1 MSSLRPQGMYLPLLV
16 AFVLQ
21 CGCSSAPP
29 EIHRLNVA
37 PTDPGHQSDVR
48 KLSTGNFGV
57 FVPYYGKDGH
67 FYTAGYLAYLAGYRN
82 TSKLEKIS

>member
-1 MSSLRPQGMYLPLLV
+1 
-16 AFVLQ
+16 
-21 CGCSSAPP
+21 
-29 EIHRLNVA
+29 VA